1 MLSIT
6 SNRRKILILK
16 KTNIFMM
23 ILSASMKSNCP
34 GLVYPRQQRRIVTIA
49 TKPGERR
56 LQLIPVLRLY
66 RHHHWVQLCIIIRAT
81 VLQITIRKQRYTPF
95 ALDSHFKKEKSILV
109 VKSRLKEKKL
119 ISFYRDQNTEHQFR
133 CRVLISACET
143 DSSQTAT
150 EYTSEHSNHGKHCH
164 HKIEHI
170 IKQHSEQ
177 NHSHDA

>member
-1 MLSIT
+1 MLSII

-23 ILSASMKSNCP
+23 ILSASKKSNCP

-81 VLQITIRKQRYTPF
+81 VLRITIRKQRYTPF
-95 ALDSHFKKEKSILV
+95 GLDSHLKKKKKEI
-109 VKSRLKEKKL
+109 
-119 ISFYRDQNTEHQFR
+119 N
-133 CRVLISACET
+133 
-143 DSSQTAT
+143 
-150 EYTSEHSNHGKHCH
+150 
-164 HKIEHI
+164 
-170 IKQHSEQ
+170 IKQIKISKAVE
-177 NHSHDA
+177 SISISKIS